1 MSVITGG
8 CNLYHYHVNHGTT
21 NDYIL
26 HLAFRE
32 KAYSPR
38 IVEERQYAFNRE
50 PGENYMQLRE
60 RMKPIMREFAF
71 KGTWPDM
78 KVYRKRKNFN
88 LY

>member
-8 CNLYHYHVNHGTT
+8 SDLYCYHVNQGIT

-26 HLAFRE
+26 HLCVRE

-38 IVEERQYAFNRE
+38 IAEERQYAFNRE
-50 PGENYMQLRE
+50 PGESYAQLLE
-60 RMKPIMREFAF
+60 RMKPIWREFGF

>member
-1 MSVITGG
+1 MMVITGG

-26 HLAFRE
+26 HLCVRE

-50 PGENYMQLRE
+50 PGESYVQLRE
-60 RMKPIMREFAF
+60 RMKTIMSEFAF
-71 KGTWPDM
+71 EGTWPDM

>member
-8 CNLYHYHVNHGTT
+8 CNLYHYNVYHGTT

-26 HLAFRE
+26 HLCVRE

-50 PGENYMQLRE
+50 PGESYVQLRE
-60 RMKPIMREFAF
+60 RMKPIMIEFAF

>member
-1 MSVITGG
+1 MRVITGASAK
-8 CNLYHYHVNHGTT
+8 YSYHVNNGTT
-21 NDYIL
+21 NEYIL
-26 HLAFRE
+26 HLCVRE
-32 KAYSPR
+32 KDYSSR

-60 RMKPIMREFAF
+60 RMEPIMREFAF